1 MEYITF
7 LSIYCCNGE
16 SLSKTH
22 FLIAIVNKL
31 NKQLKKWHISSWL
44 EFCFVLLF
52 VHLPVRAIGFVENSH
67 TA

>member
-31 NKQLKKWHISSWL
+31 NKQLKKWHIAHGWSSVL
-44 EFCFVLLF
+44 SFCLYTCQWEL
-52 VHLPVRAIGFVENSH
+52 
-67 TA
+67 